1 MCTHQEL
8 AKAVGIERSG
18 ISYFLKRSGIDI
30 ESLSVPQAIIAY
42 CDYLRES
49 AAGRQGDLAAARSKT
64 EELNQ
69 RMLSLQIAE
78 KSRQLVSA
86 EEFRQALLPT
96 IKAIRTI
103 IMGLPA
109 RIVQQAKTLGGIDLE
124 IDFIEDIVNDGLK
137 SCTEIEVRRIVD
149 AVVQPVA
156 GTDTTRADDDNTMGD
171 IVQEDEQ

>member
-64 EELNQ
+64 EELKQ
-69 RMLSLQIAE
+69 QMLSLQIAE
-78 KSRQLVSA
+78 KSRQLIPA

-96 IKAIRTI
+96 VKAIRTI
-103 IMGLPA
+103 FGGIPA
-109 RIVQQAKTLGGIDLE
+109 KIVQQAKTLNGVDLE
-124 IDFIEDIVNDGLK
+124 VEFIEEIVSDALK
-137 SCTEIEVRRIVD
+137 SCTEIEVGRIIDV
-149 AVVQPVA
+149 VVQSAQGAAATGKDVHYP
-156 GTDTTRADDDNTMGD
+156 MGNLLS
-171 IVQEDEQ
+171 EDE